1 MQAKNVTQLVLAV
14 YQRNSKLT
22 TVFSC
27 VAADGDQKL
36 FYNLDEIGTASTAYS
51 TGTMDGYL
59 DGDYKRVDPAYAAFI
74 GKDLPRLA
82 PWSISFGGS
91 LDIPLDNMGYITVR
105 GDWGFRDRNAYDDSN
120 LNVFD
125 QQRRYSGSVN
135 WTSPEEN
142 WGVSLFG
149 KNLSDEANYGNL
161 TSIGGLYTAGPMQK
175 GREYGL
181 EVRYQL

>member
-1 MQAKNVTQLVLAV
+1 VVVLQGTVNAGDVDISGVELEFQAIPTDN
-14 YQRNSKLT
+14 LT
-22 TVFSC
+22 LYGS
-27 VAADGDQKL
+27 
-36 FYNLDEIGTASTAYS
+36 I
-51 TGTMDGYL
+51 GYL
-59 DGDYKRVDPAYAAFI
+59 DGEYTRVDPAYAAFI
-74 GKDLPRLA
+74 GSDLPRLA
-82 PWSISFGGS
+82 PWSLSFGGS
-91 LDIPLDNMGYITVR
+91 VDIPLDSLGYLTVR

-120 LNVFD
+120 LNIFD

-142 WGVSLFG
+142 WVVSFFG
-149 KNLSDEANYGNL
+149 ENLSDEANYGNL